1 MWGFFSLAAYYLQFT
16 DVGPSMYAK
25 PILNPDYVLT
35 WQGHFIGLSFFI
47 VFTLIVSLLYA
58 QFLTKYPSPWV
69 GIGYGLILWGL
80 VFYVFNSWFH
90 LTKPVHELGWNT
102 NSVMISLYVLT
113 GLFIGYSL
121 SAEFNNQNDDQEPQQ

>member
-1 MWGFFSLAAYYLQFT
+1 
-16 DVGPSMYAK
+16 MYAK